1 MADEIRLV
9 TFEGENVAP
18 INDALMWDVAI
29 GDSGVIYGCETTLK
43 NASTLHI
50 EAGYG
55 VICGRHFQIFESDV
69 PVTLSPGGDLLGRL
83 YIHMDLSDASEP
95 VQLLVETDASLTPE
109 EQDANINIINGIWD
123 MNLATFALNAVTIS
137 NLQNV
142 FSTVAGGGSNLI
154 AGTETG
160 ATASQAY
167 VKGQYIIWG
176 GRLWEVTAAI
186 AQGDQFVIG
195 SNLSATS
202 TTVGNELTE
211 LNSSLNN
218 IDVRYTTEHG
228 AEWSPRGAGT
238 WSPFSSGPSLDYG
251 IEITSTA
258 QQTSFKNGQYVMWL
272 DGYNVDM
279 DTFAQSFSG
288 GIRLIKKL
296 NPSPVHSTGY
306 TALSDHIGLVEI
318 TGPFAI
324 ANISIYANPALFK
337 IKDGH
342 TVSDAIYYGNSG
354 TGTFN
359 TELGKKY
366 ITFSIGNATN
376 GGQIT
381 GGDMLYSLMLNKK
394 GYTSNAPTTIC
405 FEATEN
411 SVTFVYGS
419 SNTLIVCPID

>member
-195 SNLSATS
+195 SNLSASS

-211 LNSSLNN
+211 LNS
-218 IDVRYTTEHG
+218 
-228 AEWSPRGAGT
+228 
-238 WSPFSSGPSLDYG
+238 
-251 IEITSTA
+251 
-258 QQTSFKNGQYVMWL
+258 
-272 DGYNVDM
+272 
-279 DTFAQSFSG
+279 
-288 GIRLIKKL
+288 
-296 NPSPVHSTGY
+296 
-306 TALSDHIGLVEI
+306 
-318 TGPFAI
+318 
-324 ANISIYANPALFK
+324 
-337 IKDGH
+337 
-342 TVSDAIYYGNSG
+342 
-354 TGTFN
+354 
-359 TELGKKY
+359 
-366 ITFSIGNATN
+366 
-376 GGQIT
+376 
-381 GGDMLYSLMLNKK
+381 
-394 GYTSNAPTTIC
+394 
-405 FEATEN
+405 
-411 SVTFVYGS
+411 
-419 SNTLIVCPID
+419 

>member
-1 MADEIRLV
+1 MSVSYNRVNWADYP
-9 TFEGENVAP
+9 A
-18 INDALMWDVAI
+18 
-29 GDSGVIYGCETTLK
+29 TTTPV
-43 NASTLHI
+43 NATNLNKMDKGIADLTREVNS
-50 EAGYG
+50 
-55 VICGRHFQIFESDV
+55 VESSV
-69 PVTLSPGGDLLGRL
+69 
-83 YIHMDLSDASEP
+83 
-95 VQLLVETDASLTPE
+95 
-109 EQDANINIINGIWD
+109 
-123 MNLATFALNAVTIS
+123 S
-137 NLQNV
+137 N
-142 FSTVAGGGSNLI
+142 
-154 AGTETG
+154 
-160 ATASQAY
+160 
-167 VKGQYIIWG
+167 
-176 GRLWEVTAAI
+176 
-186 AQGDQFVIG
+186 
-195 SNLSATS
+195 
-202 TTVGNELTE
+202 
-211 LNSSLNN
+211 LNSSLRD
-218 IDVRYTTEHG
+218 IDLRYNATD
-228 AEWSPRGAGT
+228 AVPEWKERGADT
-238 WSPFSSGPSLDYG
+238 WRPFSSGPSLDYG
-251 IEITSTA
+251 IEITSTE
-258 QQTSFKNGQYVMWL
+258 QQTSFENGQYVMWL

-342 TVSDAIYYGNSG
+342 TVSNAIYYGNSG

-359 TELGKKY
+359 TEPGKKY

>member
-18 INDALMWDVAI
+18 VNDALMWDAAI

-50 EAGYG
+50 AAGYG
-55 VICGRHFQIFESDV
+55 VICGRHFQVFESDI
-69 PVTLSPGGDLLGRL
+69 PVTLSSTGDLLGRL
-83 YIHMDLSDASEP
+83 YVHMDLSDATEP
-95 VQLLVETDASLTPE
+95 IQILIETAASLTPE

-123 MNLATFALNAVTIS
+123 MNMATFAVNALTIS

-211 LNSSLNN
+211 LNSRLTASDGLNFRFSTDGEGN
-218 IDVRYTTEHG
+218 YGYLDGDDTFV
-228 AEWSPRGAGT
+228 
-238 WSPFSSGPSLDYG
+238 PFSSGLNGAEYYNIPCNSQQGFAVNEDFG
-251 IEITSTA
+251 IKQNATFSDVNNCDASIE
-258 QQTSFKNGQYVMWL
+258 YV
-272 DGYNVDM
+272 Y
-279 DTFAQSFSG
+279 
-288 GIRLIKKL
+288 
-296 NPSPVHSTGY
+296 TGY
-306 TALSDHIGLVEI
+306 FSLVVRRA
-318 TGPFAI
+318 G
-324 ANISIYANPALFK
+324 
-337 IKDGH
+337 
-342 TVSDAIYYGNSG
+342 YY
-354 TGTFN
+354 T
-359 TELGKKY
+359 
-366 ITFSIGNATN
+366 TN
-376 GGQIT
+376 GGGSYGNYTNQYFNV
-381 GGDMLYSLMLNKK
+381 GDYIVRGINPGASN
-394 GYTSNAPTTIC
+394 GWYYQGVVYYTPESQQ
-405 FEATEN
+405 
-411 SVTFVYGS
+411 
-419 SNTLIVCPID
+419 

>member
-29 GDSGVIYGCETTLK
+29 GDSGVIYGCETTIK

-137 NLQNV
+137 DLQNV
-142 FSTVAGGGSNLI
+142 FPVVAGGGSNLI

-160 ATASQAY
+160 PTASEAY
-167 VKGQYIIWG
+167 VPGQYIIWG
-176 GRLWEVTAAI
+176 SRLWEVIDAI

-211 LNSSLNN
+211 LNSSLDD
-218 IDVRYTTEHG
+218 IDIRYNAVSG
-228 AEWSPRGAGT
+228 KPEWRERGAGT
-238 WSPFSSGPSLDYG
+238 FVPFDSGA
-251 IEITSTA
+251 IK
-258 QQTSFKNGQYVMWL
+258 SFIRNIYDGQ
-272 DGYNVDM
+272 
-279 DTFAQSFSG
+279 
-288 GIRLIKKL
+288 
-296 NPSPVHSTGY
+296 
-306 TALSDHIGLVEI
+306 
-318 TGPFAI
+318 
-324 ANISIYANPALFK
+324 IYC
-337 IKDGH
+337 G
-342 TVSDAIYYGNSG
+342 SC
-354 TGTFN
+354 
-359 TELGKKY
+359 Y
-366 ITFSIGNATN
+366 IINE
-376 GGQIT
+376 GGQIIYDNSKT
-381 GGDMLYSLMLNKK
+381 LSMADSTWPRFAEQSDLISNFTVTNAYASSGKVTIEKEGYYFLDNLAALNYWRNGDIVDVAIYTFCLMYLGETN
-394 GYTSNAPTTIC
+394 P
-405 FEATEN
+405 FE
-411 SVTFVYGS
+411 
-419 SNTLIVCPID
+419 